1 MVIYIPDISE
11 NNDPYYSLSCISFA
25 DFKSNYNFD
34 QFLFSD
40 HFLIVHR
47 HFLLKSIIALLC
59 EVCLYPGWDIG
70 RCRKSTCANGQI
82 NIVAPAGHTQ
92 LHVVDFAQSEPR
104 IKFLCYNK

>member
-1 MVIYIPDISE
+1 MVELLELCKRPVTWQPAMVIYIPDISE

-40 HFLIVHR
+40 HFLIVHS

-59 EVCLYPGWDIG
+59 EVCLYPG
-70 RCRKSTCANGQI
+70 
-82 NIVAPAGHTQ
+82 
-92 LHVVDFAQSEPR
+92 
-104 IKFLCYNK
+104 